1 MVVFYEGF
9 FFVCLLNKR
18 VKTRIFHKK
27 ETFILIGSK
36 KILKLTKNIN
46 NGTINSFSLWV
57 LYILSLLVILNGIE
71 NPFSVV

>member
-9 FFVCLLNKR
+9 FLFIKKR

-36 KILKLTKNIN
+36 KNIKINKNIN